1 MNTKSL
7 LTVAA
12 LAAAAFSATAQAGE
26 ADYSSNVPQFQSQR
40 TRAEVRTEARQAP
53 VLNGEIGGVA
63 IITPAPVASQVDR
76 QAVRAETVHAVRAG
90 QIAHGELS

>member
-26 ADYSSNVPQFQSQR
+26 ADYSSNLPQFQSQR
-40 TRAEVRTEARQAP
+40 TRAEVRAEARQAP

-63 IITPAPVASQVDR
+63 IITPAVASQADR
-76 QAVRAETVHAVRAG
+76 QAVRAETVQAVRAG